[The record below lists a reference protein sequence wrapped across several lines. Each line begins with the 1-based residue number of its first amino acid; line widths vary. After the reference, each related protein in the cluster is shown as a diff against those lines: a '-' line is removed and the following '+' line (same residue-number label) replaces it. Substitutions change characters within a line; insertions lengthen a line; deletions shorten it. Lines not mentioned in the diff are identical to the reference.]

1 MWRRNA
7 PFELPFAQSG
17 SMTDRPIVSLTLRRS
32 LRAIG
37 VDDEALRRAIERQEL
52 IRVHRGAYA
61 HAKEWAG
68 LPTSERYVWKVV
80 GAVAASRTAPI
91 ISHLSAAAVH
101 GAPIIGRPSDVH
113 VLATFAA
120 GTRTEHGFRKHAT
133 RHLDVGIE
141 ERGALR
147 LTDLPRTLAEVA
159 SDASFLTAVGIL
171 DWALASSDVTKDE
184 VREQLDLLGIR
195 RGRVRAERAIEFAD
209 GRSESPGESLS
220 RVRMHELGF
229 PAPVLQQDFRDPEGL
244 IGRVDFWWP
253 DHELIGEFDGTG
265 KYLPEAQPDGR
276 KSIDALMDEKK
287 REDRFRA
294 TGRGF
299 ARWMW
304 EHAWQP
310 YRLGAI
316 LHRAG
321 LRSARAAFL

>member
-1 MWRRNA
+1 
-7 PFELPFAQSG
+7 
-17 SMTDRPIVSLTLRRS
+17 MTDRPVVSISLRRS
-32 LRAIG
+32 LRALG
-37 VDDEALRRAIERQEL
+37 VDDDALRRAIERQQL

-61 HAKEWAG
+61 PAEEWG
-68 LPTSERYVWKVV
+68 ELPRSQRYVWKVI

-91 ISHLSAAAVH
+91 VSHLSAAAVH
-101 GAPIIGRPSDVH
+101 GAPIIGQPADVH

-133 RHLDVGIE
+133 RDLTQGIE

-171 DWALASSDVTKDE
+171 DWAFASSDVTKDE
-184 VREQLDLLGIR
+184 VREQLDLLEIR
-195 RGRVRAERAIEFAD
+195 RGRVRAERAIAFAD
-209 GRSESPGESLS
+209 PRAESPGESLS
-220 RVRMHELGF
+220 RVRIHELGF
-229 PAPVLQQDFRDPEGL
+229 PAPALQQEFRDEAGL

-253 DHELIGEFDGTG
+253 EHQLIGEFDGAE
-265 KYLPEAQPDGR
+265 KYSIGGQPDGR
-276 KSIDALMDEKK
+276 SSIDVLIDEKK

-304 EHAWQP
+304 EHAWQA
-310 YRLGAI
+310 YRLAGI
-316 LHRAG
+316 LRRAG
-321 LRSARAAFL
+321 LPSSGSAFL